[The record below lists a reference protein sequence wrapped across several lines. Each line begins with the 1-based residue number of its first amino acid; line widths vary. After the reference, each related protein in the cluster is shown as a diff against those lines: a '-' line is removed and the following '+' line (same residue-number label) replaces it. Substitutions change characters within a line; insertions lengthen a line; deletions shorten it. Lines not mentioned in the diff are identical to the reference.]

1 MDKVYCYSD
10 TSVLINKLDIHDKDQ
25 LITAETSL
33 VALRLY
39 QLQKNPIRGSFD
51 YDHLRHIHHYIFQ
64 DLYSWAG
71 KTRTV
76 DIAKTSLFCLV
87 QFIPGYANSIF
98 PNYFNDCMRAKDNPK
113 EFIHVFTEHYAD
125 LNALHPFRE
134 GNGRSQREFAR
145 ELCLKCGYSFDLR
158 HTNHEEML
166 SASIESLDEGSN
178 TGLEAIF
185 RKCITLLS

>member
-1 MDKVYCYSD
+1 MDKVYCYPD

-33 VALRLY
+33 VAVRLY

-51 YDHLRHIHHYIFQ
+51 YKHLCRIHHYIFQ

-98 PNYFNDCMRAKDNPK
+98 PNILTTVCGQKTILKNLFMS
-113 EFIHVFTEHYAD
+113 
-125 LNALHPFRE
+125 
-134 GNGRSQREFAR
+134 SQ
-145 ELCLKCGYSFDLR
+145 
-158 HTNHEEML
+158 
-166 SASIESLDEGSN
+166 SIMQ
-178 TGLEAIF
+178 I
-185 RKCITLLS
+185 